1 MNILIFYWMHSMI
14 FNFAAKEKTF
24 DLSNIITL
32 NTSDIS
38 KATGTAIT
46 KKLINNIK
54 IEEIKNYSSY
64 VTFKKVDGQLVS
76 DLKRY
81 IRYDKKKIDIVSLKV
96 SDNYREFEKYN
107 NIYSDRYFGL
117 NYDEDNN
124 IYDYELTTTS
134 SKLEN
139 KFDNINSSFSK
150 A

>member
-1 MNILIFYWMHSMI
+1 MHSMI

>member
-1 MNILIFYWMHSMI
+1 M
-14 FNFAAKEKTF
+14 
-24 DLSNIITL
+24 